1 MNQRKA
7 NPIAA
12 FMIGITNLGNSL
24 RASSPYNKGFAALL
38 IGTSLNYF
46 GDRVL
51 GVKIELF
58 SGLATFSFA
67 WMLDV
72 FLVPFLVGYVVSWV
86 FGAGGKWLCY
96 LPPLIVRCISY
107 VQILYITGTP
117 HGSNLNPI
125 GWWVLY
131 VILAVESA
139 GIGGIIGEVMVKGTY
154 GRSNL
159 LAKTGVISPPIIEES
174 KT

>member
-1 MNQRKA
+1 MNQRNTKG
-7 NPIAA
+7 IAA
-12 FMIGITNLGNSL
+12 LWLGITNIGNAL
-24 RASSPYNKGFAALL
+24 RASPPYNKAFAALL

-46 GDRVL
+46 GDKLL

-72 FLVPFLVGYVVSWV
+72 FLLPFLVGIVVSWI

-107 VQILYITGTP
+107 AYLYNI
-117 HGSNLNPI
+117 GSPPGSTLNPI
-125 GWWVLY
+125 GWWGLY

-139 GIGGIIGEVMVKGTY
+139 SIGGILGEVLVKGTY
-154 GRSNL
+154 GRTNL
-159 LAKTGVISPPIIEES
+159 PANSGGITSSAIEES

>member
-1 MNQRKA
+1 MSQRDAKG
-7 NPIAA
+7 IAA
-12 FMIGITNLGNSL
+12 LLIGITNLGNAL
-24 RASSPYNKGFAALL
+24 RASPPYNKGAAALL

-46 GDRVL
+46 GDKLL

-58 SGLATFSFA
+58 SGLSTFSFA

-72 FLVPFLVGYVVSWV
+72 FLLPFLVGIVVSWI

-96 LPPLIVRCISY
+96 LPPLIVRCMSY
-107 VQILYITGTP
+107 AQILYITGTP
-117 HGSNLNPI
+117 HGSTLNPI
-125 GWWVLY
+125 GWWGLY

-139 GIGGIIGEVMVKGTY
+139 SIGGIIGEVMIKGTY
-154 GRSNL
+154 GRTNIP
-159 LAKTGVISPPIIEES
+159 ARTNVKSPAAIEES